1 MRLLTFIAVI
11 FILASCSNTWEG
23 IKEDSREVGQAIG
36 DAAETVGKKIKEAT
50 E

>member
-1 MRLLTFIAVI
+1 MRLLTFIAVV

-23 IKEDSREVGQAIG
+23 IKEDSKDAGQAIG
-36 DAAETVGKKIKEAT
+36 EAAETAGKKIKEAT